1 MKLTFLFILITSL
14 QLSAKVYSQD
24 AKIKLSSSQNTVGKI
39 IDAIEE
45 QTQFK
50 IFYKTG
56 QFNTQKVVSFNATEL
71 TVANAL
77 TEIFQ
82 GSGLSYKVMD
92 KLIVLAPAADIK
104 ALTQQKITITG
115 RVVDIANGLSLPGVS
130 VVVKGSKTGVLTDI
144 NGNFKIDVLDKNT
157 TLVFTFIGYIRQE
170 IQLEGRTFLEI
181 GLKTEVKNLDEI
193 VIVGYGQQKKANL
206 TGSVSSVK
214 GEELLSRQAAQ
225 TSTLLQ
231 GVAAGVTVSQQSGQ
245 PGQDGGRINIRGIG
259 SMMSSTSPL
268 VLIDDVEGNI
278 NDVDPNMIES
288 ISVLKDAAST
298 AIFGARATNGVI
310 LVKTKRGKVGKA
322 TVSYNTYVAKQV
334 PTNLPNVLSG

>member
-231 GVAAGVTVSQQSGQ
+231 GVAAGVT
-245 PGQDGGRINIRGIG
+245 
-259 SMMSSTSPL
+259 
-268 VLIDDVEGNI
+268 
-278 NDVDPNMIES
+278 
-288 ISVLKDAAST
+288 
-298 AIFGARATNGVI
+298 
-310 LVKTKRGKVGKA
+310 
-322 TVSYNTYVAKQV
+322 
-334 PTNLPNVLSG
+334 